1 MEDEILDYF
10 LIYLPEIISDYLNED
25 ELEEYDRIVKL
36 LKKELGK
43 E

>member
-10 LIYLPEIISDYLNED
+10 LVYLPEIINDYLD
-25 ELEEYDRIVKL
+25 EEEIEEYDRIVKL
-36 LKKELGK
+36 LKRELGK

>member
-10 LIYLPEIISDYLNED
+10 LIYLPEIINDYLNED